1 MWTVDKDL
9 NVKVIFAAMNTAWV
23 VVKIR
28 SEKNL
33 GLYGIWPTELTS
45 QLALVPNKPVKWWIN
60 DCENHICELQIKT
73 WIKVIFA
80 VMNTTWAVVKI
91 RPEKRKKNRYRRGH
105 AFKSRVVQA
114 WKFFQV
120 LFSTL
125 LRKCLLLWRS
135 ASYSHQI
142 SCNQFI
148 IMVIGPTGVQF
159 GL

>member
-1 MWTVDKDL
+1 MMNKWLWKSYMWTADKD
-9 NVKVIFAAMNTAWV
+9 MN
-23 VVKIR
+23 
-28 SEKNL
+28 
-33 GLYGIWPTELTS
+33 
-45 QLALVPNKPVKWWIN
+45 
-60 DCENHICELQIKT
+60 
-73 WIKVIFA
+73 IKVIFA
-80 VMNTTWAVVKI
+80 VMNTTWAVLKI

-105 AFKSRVVQA
+105 AFKSRAVQA

-120 LFSTL
+120 LFSAL

-159 GL
+159 GLWSYKWFTKLDNCEAGVQFVSHN